1 MTASK
6 ACDVVLAALYVAKA
20 MPFRFPPIAGLLIRA
35 APLALIA
42 AIPMFPAAAQ
52 DASDLISPGDPAESL
67 SRYLRMLAANPRD
80 LTSLTGAG
88 RAALMV
94 GDPEAAL
101 GFFARAEDIAPRNGR
116 IKAGLASA
124 LVQMEQPRAALKLFD
139 EAVTLGVPEAEIAGD
154 RGLAYDLRGDNRHA
168 QQDYSLALRKRDDPE
183 VTGRLALSMAISGD
197 RQGALTMLDPLVRK
211 GDRSA
216 IRTRA
221 FVLALTGDRSG
232 AQRVANSAMPPEQ
245 AAAMGQFFGRL
256 GELKPTQKAL
266 AVHFGRLPS
275 TGRRYSEA
283 EMFADAV
290 LAAPP
295 GQQRSAARAD
305 TPLIPAGAPLGR
317 AASRS
322 EAADKADRRRP
333 GAADEEA
340 APVKAKGK
348 AVPAPTR
355 QQLAKADDDDG
366 PAPSTARAA
375 PPTRTAASVDPR
387 AELTATDPAIAEAKA
402 KAQAAAKA
410 KADAA
415 AKVKA
420 DAAAKAKLEA
430 AAKLKADAKAKAD
443 AKVKAEAKAKADA
456 KLKAEAE
463 AKAAEKAEAKA
474 KAAAPERFWVQV
486 ASGKNKADLPK
497 VWAKLKDDKPKF
509 FNGRAPWV
517 SSWRASNRLLVG
529 PFKTDQ
535 EAQSFVNQLA
545 KAGMSTIQFTSRA
558 GVPVEKMGTGK

>member
-6 ACDVVLAALYVAKA
+6 ACDVALRAFYVTAT
-20 MPFRFPPIAGLLIRA
+20 MPFRFPSIAGLLIRA
-35 APLALIA
+35 APLALIG
-42 AIPMFPAAAQ
+42 AIPMSPAVAQ

-80 LTSLTGAG
+80 LVSLTGAG

-94 GDPEAAL
+94 GDPAAAL
-101 GFFARAEDIAPRNGR
+101 GFFARAEDISPRNGR

-139 EAVTLGVPEAEIAGD
+139 EAVVLGVPEAEIAGD

-168 QQDYSLALRKRDDPE
+168 QQDYSLALRKRDDAE
-183 VTGRLALSMAISGD
+183 ITGRLALSMAISGD

-221 FVLALTGDRSG
+221 FVLALTGDRTG

-290 LAAPP
+290 LATPS
-295 GQQRSAARAD
+295 GQQRAAARAD
-305 TPLIPAGAPLGR
+305 TPLIPTGAPLGR
-317 AASRS
+317 AASRG
-322 EAADKADRRRP
+322 ETGDRADRRRP
-333 GAADEEA
+333 GAATTTETKVA
-340 APVKAKGK
+340 
-348 AVPAPTR
+348 TR
-355 QQLAKADDDDG
+355 QPLTKADEDDG
-366 PAPSTARAA
+366 RAPSTTKAN
-375 PPTRTAASVDPR
+375 PPTRTAASVDPQ
-387 AELTATDPAIAEAKA
+387 AELTVTDPAIAAAKA

-410 KADAA
+410 KAEAA
-415 AKVKA
+415 AKTKA
-420 DAAAKAKLEA
+420 DAVAKAKLDA
-430 AAKLKADAKAKAD
+430 AAKLKADAKTKAEAKL
-443 AKVKAEAKAKADA
+443 KAEAKAKADA

-497 VWAKLKDDKPKF
+497 VWAKLKADKPKF

-529 PFKTDQ
+529 PFKTDE
-535 EAQSFVNQLA
+535 EAQGFVNQLA

-558 GVPVEKMGTGK
+558 GVPVEKMGAGK

>member
-1 MTASK
+1 MTASR
-6 ACDVVLAALYVAKA
+6 ACDVALRAFYVIAI
-20 MPFRFPPIAGLLIRA
+20 MPFRFPSIAGLLIRA
-35 APLALIA
+35 VPLALIG
-42 AIPMFPAAAQ
+42 AIPVSPAVAQ

-80 LTSLTGAG
+80 LASLTGAG

-94 GDPEAAL
+94 GDPAAAL
-101 GFFARAEDIAPRNGR
+101 GFFARAEDISPRNGR

-139 EAVTLGVPEAEIAGD
+139 EAVVLGVPEAEIAGD

-168 QQDYSLALRKRDDPE
+168 QQDYSLALRKRDDAE
-183 VTGRLALSMAISGD
+183 ITGRLALSMAISGD
-197 RQGALTMLDPLVRK
+197 RQGALTILDPLVRK

-221 FVLALTGDRSG
+221 FVLALTGDRTG

-290 LAAPP
+290 LGTPS
-295 GQQRSAARAD
+295 GQRAAARAD
-305 TPLIPAGAPLGR
+305 TPLIPTGAPLGR

-322 EAADKADRRRP
+322 ETSDRADRRRP
-333 GAADEEA
+333 GAAATTTETRVA
-340 APVKAKGK
+340 
-348 AVPAPTR
+348 TR
-355 QQLAKADDDDG
+355 QPLAKADEDDG
-366 PAPSTARAA
+366 RVLPTTKAN
-375 PPTRTAASVDPR
+375 PPTRTAASVNPQ
-387 AELTATDPAIAEAKA
+387 AELTVTDPAIVAAKA

-410 KADAA
+410 KAEAA
-415 AKVKA
+415 AKTKA
-420 DAAAKAKLEA
+420 DAVAKAKLDA
-430 AAKLKADAKAKAD
+430 AAKLKADAKTKAEAKL
-443 AKVKAEAKAKADA
+443 KAEAKAKADA

-463 AKAAEKAEAKA
+463 AKAAEKTEAKA

-497 VWAKLKDDKPKF
+497 VWAKLKADKPKF

-529 PFKTDQ
+529 PFKTDE
-535 EAQSFVNQLA
+535 EAQGFVNQLA

-558 GVPVEKMGTGK
+558 GVPVEKLGVGK